1 VSVTSSGFFYSPA
14 TVFFGSRDKR
24 QIQSLT
30 LRLAVLKKNK
40 SADTS
45 RGMSPNDI
53 AAFAVEKARLSDAN
67 RVLQEKNADL
77 RDEVEELRAMVE
89 VLKREVSGKKGLV
102 YHPRSSPLITPSSP
116 KGFT

>member
-1 VSVTSSGFFYSPA
+1 VSVVTEILYSLT
-14 TVFFGSRDKR
+14 TVFGSRDKR

-30 LRLAVLKKNK
+30 LRLSALKKSK
-40 SADTS
+40 SSD
-45 RGMSPNDI
+45 RGMIPNEI

-67 RVLQEKNADL
+67 RLLQEKNADL

-89 VLKREVSGKKGLV
+89 VLKREVGGKKGLV
-102 YHPRSSPLITPSSP
+102 YDSRSSPLIMPSSP